1 MSKSRSRG
9 PAPADPLDTL
19 PIFTVIAGTPT
30 DFGCLLCA
38 EPTVDEPGELCQDC
52 AGGVLTD
59 RVDRM
64 TGITKRRGR
73 RAVA

>member
-30 DFGCLLCA
+30 GFGCAVCG
-38 EPTVDEPGELCQDC
+38 EHVVDEPGELCADC
-52 AGGVLTD
+52 ATGVLTD
-59 RVDRM
+59 RIDP
-64 TGITKRRGR
+64 ITCTTKPRGR